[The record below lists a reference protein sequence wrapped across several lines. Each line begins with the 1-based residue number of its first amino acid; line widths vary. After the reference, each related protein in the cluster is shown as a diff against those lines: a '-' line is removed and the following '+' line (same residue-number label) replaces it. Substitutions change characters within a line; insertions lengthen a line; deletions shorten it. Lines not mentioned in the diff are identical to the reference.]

1 MSIFFRCL
9 SRIFHYIMG
18 RQNDLH
24 HIRRPCIRITK
35 ERERSP
41 SHHER
46 ERFSITSWQR
56 QNDLHHISRLCI
68 RITRE
73 RERFPSH
80 HGGERPSI
88 TSWQRQNDRTTCIT
102 SGDLAFASLERENDL
117 HHIMGERPSTTSWQ
131 RQNDILG
138 EGPPFTS
145 WEKDSLRAPNS
156 KSCLIMDRFAFQQ
169 FCQITIVGKYS
180 PYMGTQIT
188 LLQIAASMCTVE
200 YSLYLP
206 ITVQLTDI

>member
-1 MSIFFRCL
+1 
-9 SRIFHYIMG
+9 MG

-35 ERERSP
+35 GENDFHHIMRERDLPSHLGRDRTTCITSGDLAFASLERENDFHHIMEERDPP
-41 SHHER
+41 SHLGR
-46 ERFSITSWQR
+46 
-56 QNDLHHISRLCI
+56 
-68 RITRE
+68 
-73 RERFPSH
+73 
-80 HGGERPSI
+80 
-88 TSWQRQNDRTTCIT
+88 DRTTCIT